1 MNFSPWL
8 NLDNLI
14 LIHKAGQVVHLTVN
28 YILSD
33 RGLVVIVCHTSMA
46 PNCKSFLSDTMSL
59 ASSISHASWAI
70 DVPPIHIGT
79 IKCPVLPTLPSLLW
93 NILAQQYL
101 PNTIQH
107 PSTPL
112 IPLFLTTVAQR
123 HSTCLI
129 RSICSWQSFSRCAAN
144 GLNRILFNHQTFSG
158 LAPVIHTVAGTP

>member
-14 LIHKAGQVVHLTVN
+14 LIHKAGQVVHLMVN

-33 RGLVVIVCHTSMA
+33 GGLVVIVCHTSMA

-59 ASSISHASWAI
+59 ASSISHASWDI

-79 IKCPVLPTLPSLLW
+79 IKCPVLPTSPSLLW

-112 IPLFLTTVAQR
+112 PQYP
-123 HSTCLI
+123 
-129 RSICSWQSFSRCAAN
+129 SFSQPWHNGTVHVWYAAFAR
-144 GLNRILFNHQTFSG
+144 GKAFHDAQLTG
-158 LAPVIHTVAGTP
+158 